1 MKFKN
6 EANKV
11 EWENAKDRTAK
22 KFAEDWAN
30 EMERMLDEDAMATIK
45 DVAFEAFESCIQ
57 KSPITGQ
64 EEYEA
69 ASLLGQHWD
78 KGNDLY
84 QLWID
89 GGIIPD

>member
-1 MKFKN
+1 MKQKETTN
-6 EANKV
+6 WKQVKESN
-11 EWENAKDRTAK
+11 AK

-30 EMERMLDEDAMATIK
+30 EMERMLNEDATLTIE
-45 DVAFEAFESCIQ
+45 DVAFESFESCLQ
-57 KSPITGQ
+57 KNSITGQ

-69 ASLLGQHWD
+69 AGLLGQYWYQ
-78 KGNDLY
+78 GNALY

>member
-1 MKFKN
+1 MKQKSGTTW
-6 EANKV
+6 EQV
-11 EWENAKDRTAK
+11 EESTAK
-22 KFAEDWAN
+22 TFAEDWAN
-30 EMERMLDEDAMATIK
+30 EMERMLEEDAMATIK
-45 DVAFEAFESCIQ
+45 DVAFKAFESCIQ

-69 ASLLGQHWD
+69 AGLLGQHWY

>member
-1 MKFKN
+1 
-6 EANKV
+6 
-11 EWENAKDRTAK
+11 
-22 KFAEDWAN
+22 
-30 EMERMLDEDAMATIK
+30 MERMLDKDANATIK
-45 DVAFEAFESCIQ
+45 DVAFKAFESCIQ